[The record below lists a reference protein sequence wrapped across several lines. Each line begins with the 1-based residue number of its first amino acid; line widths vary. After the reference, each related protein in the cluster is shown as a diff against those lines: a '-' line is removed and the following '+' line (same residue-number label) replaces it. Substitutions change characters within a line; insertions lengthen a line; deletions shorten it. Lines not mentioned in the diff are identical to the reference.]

1 MATLLDRYIYAVER
15 HLPQAE
21 RHDIGAELRE
31 MVQSRI
37 DEGAAARRRDLT
49 DDEVGVILKAV
60 GRPVVVAGRYATSQH
75 LIGPTVF
82 PYYKATL
89 WTLAYLGAPLLVI
102 AMVVGAA
109 AADNPLTGALDA
121 VGRSVTTA
129 LAAFALATIVF
140 WQMDRLSPKQD
151 LDDHWVPQALPN
163 PPEASRGVSRA
174 YSISQAILL
183 ATYLLW
189 WVDVLPLTRLLRL
202 VPDGVGVPELAPVW
216 QGVSPAIIVVL
227 SVGLVINLLNAWRP
241 QVPRWRLAAQ
251 LTCDLVALGILYFL
265 VNADALVV
273 APVSGLFTP
282 LADRLNDITT
292 VGLLG
297 LGALIVLSSIDGG
310 RRLLGNGPPEG
321 GGPFQSFGPA
331 LHEWS
336 RTWKGA
342 RGMRHFKSPL
352 RPPRVK

>member
-1 MATLLDRYIYAVER
+1 MPTLLDRYIYAVER

-37 DEGAAARRRDLT
+37 DEDAATRGRDLT
-49 DDEVGVILKAV
+49 DDEVGDILKAV
-60 GRPVVVAGRYATSQH
+60 GRPVVVAGRYATSQY

-89 WTLAYLGAPLLVI
+89 RTLAYLGAPLLVI

-109 AADNPLTGALDA
+109 AADNPSRGALDA
-121 VGRSVTTA
+121 IARSATTA

-140 WQMDRLSPKQD
+140 WQMERLSPKQD
-151 LDDHWVPQALPN
+151 LDDHWVPQALPD
-163 PPEASRGVSRA
+163 PPKMSRGVPRA
-174 YSISQAILL
+174 YSISQTILL

-202 VPDGVGVPELAPVW
+202 VPAGVGVPELAPVW
-216 QGVSPAIIVVL
+216 QDVSLAITIVM
-227 SVGLVINLLNAWRP
+227 SVGLVTNLLNAWRP
-241 QVPRWRLAAQ
+241 QVPKWRLATQ
-251 LTCDLVALGILYFL
+251 LTCDLVALGVLYYL

-273 APVSGLFTP
+273 APASGLWTG

-297 LGALIVLSSIDGG
+297 LGALLVLSSIDGG
-310 RRLLGNGPPEG
+310 RRLFGIGPPDG
-321 GGPFQSFGPA
+321 GGPLPSFGPA

-336 RTWKGA
+336 RTWKSA
-342 RGMRHFKSPL
+342 RGMRHLKDSL
-352 RPPRVK
+352 RPPKLK